1 MENLTKRLH
10 ILMFPSWYLPNGGQF
25 CRNQAQILCEKGIKA
40 NILANVSIS
49 LRKYKF
55 KAFVF
60 PWKYFTSHEDKLI
73 VFRYFSRSIPYL
85 KKINGILWSWQTVI
99 MFRKYCKIYGKP
111 DIIHVHSVLWG
122 GYAAYLINK
131 KTGIPYVITEH
142 KGIFGLSCEYAK
154 KQFEDWQTPFMEKAF
169 SNAKAIIPVSI
180 NLIPKIQT
188 YLTKNVLIQSISN
201 VVDTDFFYYKKRNV
215 EKDIKFVSVNGFM
228 YVKAYDILIPAF
240 DKVCD
245 KISNVKLR
253 IVGEDFEGE
262 EFNKLWSSVK
272 HKDKITFTG
281 ELDMYGVREEL
292 WAANIYI
299 IPSRVEAQPV
309 STLEALSTG
318 LPIVC
323 TNVVPTYIA
332 NQQNAIVV
340 PVEDKESLTNAIL
353 EMSVK
358 FKTYN
363 GVAISEQIKKISGK
377 EIVSTSLIDLYSHI
391 KE

>member
-10 ILMFPSWYLPNGGQF
+10 ILMLPSWYLPNGGQF

-49 LRKYKF
+49 LRKYKL

-73 VFRYFSRSIPYL
+73 VFRFFSRSIPYL
-85 KKINGILWSWQTVI
+85 KRINGILWSWQTVVL
-99 MFRKYCKIYGKP
+99 FRKYCKIYGKP

-131 KTGIPYVITEH
+131 KTGIPYIITEH

-154 KQFEDWQTPFMEKAF
+154 NQFEDWQTPFMKKAF
-169 SNAKAIIPVSI
+169 SNARVIVPVST
-180 NLIPKIQT
+180 NLKLKIQT
-188 YLTKNVLIQSISN
+188 YLNKNVLIKPISN
-201 VVDTDFFYYKKRNV
+201 VVDTDFFYYKKRSV
-215 EKDIKFVSVNGFM
+215 ENDIKFVCVNGFM

-245 KISNVKLR
+245 KVSNVKLR

-281 ELDMYGVREEL
+281 ELDMHGVRDEL
-292 WAANIYI
+292 WAANVFI
-299 IPSRVEAQPV
+299 ISSRVESQSV
-309 STLEALSTG
+309 STMEALSTG
-318 LPIVC
+318 LPVVC
-323 TNVVPTYIA
+323 TTVIPHEIVNES
-332 NQQNAIVV
+332 NSIVV
-340 PVEDKESLTNAIL
+340 PVENKIALTEAII
-353 EMSVK
+353 EMSDK
-358 FKTYN
+358 FTTYN
-363 GVAISEQIKKISGK
+363 GASISVQIKKTSGK
-377 EIVSTSLIDLYSHI
+377 EVVTKKLIDLYSLI
-391 KE
+391 LE